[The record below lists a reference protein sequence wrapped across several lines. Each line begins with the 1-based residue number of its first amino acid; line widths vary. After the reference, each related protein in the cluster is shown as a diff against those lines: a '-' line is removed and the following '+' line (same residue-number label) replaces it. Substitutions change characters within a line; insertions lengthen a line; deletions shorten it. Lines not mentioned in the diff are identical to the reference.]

1 MIAFAAT
8 AWMMTQVG
16 SASAFAVAPVHA
28 VPQDRKAAERGK
40 LSEADGRRK
49 IMRAYALCVAD
60 SEPKGAIAKAV
71 RTVMESGTA
80 SEKAKDAAYQL
91 SKSWCPVTMV
101 GHNEKFSWLAYPP
114 EALRGQLYRARYLLE
129 VEADRPVRM
138 PVDEA
143 EPAWRLPP
151 DDPYRS
157 AQLLGECIV
166 RAAPGLSKAAVSAKL
181 VRAPEEE
188 EAYAALKPFISAC
201 VPAGETLRLTRG
213 LLEAAMAEALY
224 HFATVASPTATSARS
239 VGFAK
244 RSSDKV

>member
-1 MIAFAAT
+1 MIVFAAT
-8 AWMMTQVG
+8 AWMMAQVG
-16 SASAFAVAPVHA
+16 SVSALAAAPVHA
-28 VPQDRKAAERGK
+28 VPQDRKTAERGK
-40 LSEADGRRK
+40 LSEADERRK

-60 SEPKGAIAKAV
+60 SDPKGSIDKAV
-71 RTVMESGTA
+71 RGVMESGTT
-80 SEKAKDAAYQL
+80 SEAAKDAAYQL

-114 EALRGQLYRARYLLE
+114 EALRGQLYRARYLLKIG
-129 VEADRPVRM
+129 ADKPVRT
-138 PVDEA
+138 PVAGA

-166 RAAPGLSKAAVSAKL
+166 RAAPDLSKAAVSAKL

-188 EAYAALKPFISAC
+188 EAYAALRPFVSSC
-201 VPAGETLRLTRG
+201 VPAGVKLRLTRG

-224 HFATVASPTATSARS
+224 HFATVATPPVTGARS
-239 VGFAK
+239 AGSAE